1 MDMPLLKLMISV
13 EGGLFDNK
21 PAFPFFIYCMKNYS
35 LNIFFKNCGHMFG
48 INIWHLNCR
57 LYAISTLKVN
67 C

>member
-1 MDMPLLKLMISV
+1 MPLLKLMISV

-21 PAFPFFIYCMKNYS
+21 PAFPFFYLFIEYF
-35 LNIFFKNCGHMFG
+35 FFKNCGHMFG